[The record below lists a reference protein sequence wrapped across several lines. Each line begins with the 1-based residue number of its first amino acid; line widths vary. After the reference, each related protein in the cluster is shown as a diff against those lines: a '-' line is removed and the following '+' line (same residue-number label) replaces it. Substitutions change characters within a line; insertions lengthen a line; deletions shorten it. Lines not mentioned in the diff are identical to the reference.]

1 MFPLLSLVTFL
12 PLLGGIVVLF
22 FPKERL
28 NLIRWTALGVAWA
41 DLLIV
46 LGLMLAYSQAN
57 LASGSTI
64 VGSSPTST
72 FFANVNEQAT
82 WISTAGFTLNYG
94 LGIDGISLLLVALT
108 ALLTVVCIGSSF
120 RIDLKV
126 KNYMAFMLLLECG
139 IIGVF
144 LATNLFLFYIFWEL
158 MLIPAYFL
166 VGSWGGERR
175 ILESHSANDAARL
188 AYGSGRAQGSVYAAI
203 KFVLYTSVGSLL
215 MLAGIIALG
224 YYHQKLVGG
233 RYTLDLATLLNGK
246 LDSTTQLWLFLAFA
260 AAFAVKVPFVPFHS
274 WLPDAYSE
282 APAPVTA
289 MLAGAMAKTGAFGF
303 LRYCIPLFP
312 TAAHTLAPLFE
323 VLAVISILYCALLA
337 LVQTDMKRLLAY
349 ASISH
354 LGIVMLGMF
363 SFNIQGVEGS
373 VLQMVN
379 HGITIAALF
388 LIVGFIEA
396 RTGTRRLS
404 DYGGLATRIP
414 VMATV
419 LLIASLSALGL
430 PGLNSFAGEFLALI
444 GVFRH
449 STIFGILGTA
459 VIVPAAWY
467 MMRFFQGMMEG
478 PRQME
483 GAVATLLR
491 KGTLTDI
498 QFGEFITLSPLLLL
512 IFYIGLHPNSITF
525 LMEPSVVN
533 TLQNFTSALV
543 K

>member
-1 MFPLLSLVTFL
+1 MFPLLSLISFL
-12 PLLGGIVVLF
+12 PLLGGIVILF

-28 NLIRWTALGVAWA
+28 NLIRWTALSVAWA

-57 LASGSTI
+57 LAAGSTI
-64 VGSSPTST
+64 VGSSPTDT
-72 FFANVNEQAT
+72 FFANVSEQVT
-82 WISTAGFTLNYG
+82 WISTPVFTLNYG
-94 LGIDGISLLLVALT
+94 LGVDGISLLLVALT
-108 ALLTVVCIGSSF
+108 TLLTVVCIGASF
-120 RIDLKV
+120 GVQQKLKT
-126 KNYMAFMLLLECG
+126 YMAFMLLLECG
-139 IIGVF
+139 ILGVF
-144 LATNLFLFYIFWEL
+144 LSTNLFLFYIFWEL

-175 ILESHSANDAARL
+175 
-188 AYGSGRAQGSVYAAI
+188 VYAAI

-224 YYHQKLVGG
+224 YYHQQAVGG
-233 RYTLDLATLLNGK
+233 PYTLDLVTLLQGK
-246 LDSTTQLWLFLAFA
+246 LNPTIQIWLFLAFA
-260 AAFAVKVPFVPFHS
+260 AAFVVKVPFVPFHS
-274 WLPDAYSE
+274 WLPDAYTE

-289 MLAGAMAKTGAFGF
+289 LLAGAMAKTGTFGF

-312 TAAHTLAPLFE
+312 NAAHTLAPLFE

-337 LVQTDMKRLLAY
+337 VVQTDMKRLLAY

-444 GVFRH
+444 GVFR
-449 STIFGILGTA
+449 SSSIYGILGTA
-459 VIVPAAWY
+459 VIIPAAWY
-467 MMRFFQGMMEG
+467 MMRFFQGTMQGPLVKEG
-478 PRQME
+478 V
-483 GAVATLLR
+483 VASLMR

-498 QFGEFITLSPLLLL
+498 ELGEFMLISPLLLL
-512 IFYIGLHPNSITF
+512 IFYIGLQPNSITF

-533 TLQNFTSALV
+533 TLQNFASALIR
-543 K
+543 

>member
-1 MFPLLSLVTFL
+1 MFPLLSLITFL
-12 PLLGGIVVLF
+12 PLLGGIVILF
-22 FPKERL
+22 FPKEKL
-28 NLIRWTALGVAWA
+28 NLIRWTALSIAWV

-57 LASGSTI
+57 LAAGSTI
-64 VGSSPTST
+64 VGSSPTSA
-72 FFANVNEQAT
+72 FFANVSEQVT
-82 WISTAGFTLNYG
+82 WISTQGFILNYG
-94 LGIDGISLLLVALT
+94 LGVDGISVLLVGLT
-108 ALLTVVCIGSSF
+108 TLLTVVCIAASF
-120 RIDLKV
+120 KIDVKV

-139 IIGVF
+139 MLGVF
-144 LATNLFLFYIFWEL
+144 LSTNLFLFYIFWEL

-175 ILESHSANDAARL
+175 
-188 AYGSGRAQGSVYAAI
+188 VYAAI

-224 YYHQKLVGG
+224 YYHQQLVGG
-233 RYTLDLATLLNGK
+233 PYTLDLITLLNGK
-246 LDSTTQLWLFLAFA
+246 LSPTIQIWLFLAFA
-260 AAFAVKVPFVPFHS
+260 AAFAVKVPLVPFHS

-289 MLAGAMAKTGAFGF
+289 LLAGAMAKTGTFGF

-312 TAAHTLAPLFE
+312 SAAHTFAPLFE

-337 LVQTDMKRLLAY
+337 VVQTDMKRLLAY

-388 LIVGFIEA
+388 LIVGFIEE

-404 DYGGLATRIP
+404 DFGGLATRIP

-444 GVFRH
+444 GVFR
-449 STIFGILGTA
+449 SSSIYGILGTA
-459 VIVPAAWY
+459 VIIPAAWY
-467 MMRFFQGMMEG
+467 MMRFFQSIMVGPPQTEG
-478 PRQME
+478 P
-483 GAVATLLR
+483 VASLMR

-498 QFGEFITLSPLLLL
+498 ELGEFMLLSPLLFL
-512 IFYIGLHPNSITF
+512 IFYIGLQPNSITF

-533 TLQNFTSALV
+533 TLQNYTIALIR
-543 K
+543 